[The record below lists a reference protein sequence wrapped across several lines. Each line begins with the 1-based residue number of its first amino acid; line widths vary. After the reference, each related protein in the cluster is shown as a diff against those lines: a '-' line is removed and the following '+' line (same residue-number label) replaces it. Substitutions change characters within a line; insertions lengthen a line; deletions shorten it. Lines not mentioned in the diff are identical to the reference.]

1 MLQVT
6 DNMEV
11 SCVLYVKDSTFTHL
25 EQHKMALLTVNK
37 SGIMTLTVQHDM
49 IVSVSFLS
57 YPGDY
62 LRQTSAD
69 VLSLELHP
77 INIQQLGDF
86 GGRTLQLIPVI
97 KQTTSD
103 RLIANCGVVGN
114 PSNLHP
120 YSVGFI
126 LIITIMLAAI
136 YSILT

>member
-1 MLQVT
+1 MLQVM

-11 SCVLYVKDSTFTHL
+11 SCVCYVKGSTFNHL
-25 EQHKMALLTVNK
+25 EKSKIALLTVNK
-37 SGIMTLTVQHDM
+37 CGIMMLTVQHDI
-49 IVSVSFLS
+49 IVSVSLME

-69 VLSLELHP
+69 ILSLELHA

-86 GGRTLQLIPVI
+86 GGRTPQLIPVI
-97 KQTTSD
+97 KQTISD
-103 RLIANCGVVGN
+103 RLIANCGAVGN
-114 PSNLHP
+114 PCNLHP

-126 LIITIMLAAI
+126 LIIRIMLAAI